1 MRDTRGIKKHAKD
14 LKRKKLRKE
23 IKKFK
28 TMIKEKTLLPSW
40 IQLIYL
46 SEKHQDSQPK
56 ALLKAMHIYGKRQSY
71 DTQSAYQR
79 AKKSRNQRAKTSN
92 IDMRVQPETT
102 SA

>member
-28 TMIKEKTLLPSW
+28 SMIKEKTLLPSW

-46 SEKHQDSQPK
+46 SEKHQDAQPK

-71 DTQSAYQR
+71 DTQSAYHR
-79 AKKSRNQRAKTSN
+79 AKKNRNPRAKSRSV
-92 IDMRVQPETT
+92 DMRVQPEV
-102 SA
+102 AA